1 MTLALQYGLTSR
13 PSLDD
18 HDFVSSLVFDSSKP
32 AGTPKQRFAYL
43 FPSRDAAL
51 VSVRMR
57 AGLSEAQRTRTI
69 ALIRK
74 AVAMP
79 QWRLQHG
86 ETYLVTGEPVIVVR
100 PDALDHRTRSS
111 CC

>member
-1 MTLALQYGLTSR
+1 MTLALQYGLTSH
-13 PSLDD
+13 PSLDN
-18 HDFVSSLVFDSSKP
+18 HELRRTALVFDSSKP

-57 AGLSEAQRTRTI
+57 AGLSESQRTRTI
-69 ALIRK
+69 ALIRQ

-79 QWRLQHG
+79 QWKLRHG
-86 ETYLVTGEPVIVVR
+86 ESYLVTGVP
-100 PDALDHRTRSS
+100 RSS
-111 CC
+111 PT

>member
-13 PSLDD
+13 PSLNSN
-18 HDFVSSLVFDSSKP
+18 DFVTSLVFDSSKP

-43 FPSRDAAL
+43 FPSRNAAL

-57 AGLSEAQRTRTI
+57 AGLSESQRTRTI
-69 ALIRK
+69 GLIRK

-86 ETYLVTGEPVIVVR
+86 ESYLVTGQPVIVSDLTR
-100 PDALDHRTRSS
+100 LDHRTRSS